1 MVKLTAS
8 MSKWLWDN
16 YKEKIPLIMF
26 GHLEE
31 FTDEM
36 KEEYLAWCK
45 TEEGRSY
52 LEGGANY
59 HEPR

>member
-8 MSKWLWDN
+8 VSKWLWDN
-16 YKEKIPLIMF
+16 HRELLPLIML

-36 KEEYLAWCK
+36 KEEYFAWCR

-52 LEGGANY
+52 LKGGANH

>member
-8 MSKWLWDN
+8 MEKWLWDN
-16 YKEKIPLIMF
+16 HRELLPLIKF

-36 KEEYLAWCK
+36 KEKYLTWCQ
-45 TEEGRSY
+45 TEEGKSY